1 MAIWG
6 DNDSIIPV
14 DHGYAAQDARQGS
27 RLEVLAGIGHFPQ
40 VEAPMEVVDLI
51 EDFIATTSSL
61 DRPAVHSEKSEA

>member
-14 DHGYAAQDARQGS
+14 DHGYAAQDARRGS
-27 RLEVLAGIGHFPQ
+27 RLEVLPGIGHFPQ

-51 EDFIATTSSL
+51 EDFIATT
-61 DRPAVHSEKSEA
+61 DRPAVHSEKSKA

>member
-1 MAIWG
+1 VMAIWG

-40 VEAPMEVVDLI
+40 VEAPIQVVDLI
-51 EDFIATTSSL
+51 EDFIATT
-61 DRPAVHSEKSEA
+61 DRPAVQSEKSEA